1 MHVDVM
7 WSPWEG
13 PGLEHLRLTQNDDG
27 ILAESIM
34 LGLKDGEPFRV
45 RYEIRCDIQWTP
57 HQVTVELLGGKSVKL
72 QSDGNGHW
80 LSASVPVVALDGCID
95 VDISATPFTNTLP
108 IKRLELGAGISA
120 NINVA
125 YISVPDLDVRPLMQQ
140 YTCLV
145 NTEEGGLYRFRSLAS
160 GFIAELPTDSNGLV
174 IDYPQLWTR
183 AWSR

>member
-1 MHVDVM
+1 MRVDVM
-7 WSPWEG
+7 WSTWEG
-13 PGLEHLRLTQNDDG
+13 PGLEHLHLTQNSDS

-34 LGLKDGEPFRV
+34 LGVKDGEPFRLH
-45 RYEIRCDIQWTP
+45 YEIRCDLQWTLQ
-57 HQVTVELLGGKSVKL
+57 QVTIGLVGGKSVTL

-80 LSASVPVVALDGCID
+80 LSAAVPVVALDGCID

-108 IKRLELGAGISA
+108 IKRLGLGAGISA

-160 GFIAELPTDSNGLV
+160 GFIAELPTDANGLV